1 MKLKKIYLISPN
13 KLNNNFYIFLPKL
26 LATKKIKFLQLRC
39 KYYSKKILIKHVK
52 KILPITKKYK
62 VKLIINDDAQ
72 LSHKFKNVGFHLGQN
87 DIKKNKKIMLS
98 NKNKFFGITC
108 HNSLSLAKKA
118 VLLGTSYIAF
128 GAFFPT
134 RTKKVKYVADKN
146 ILKKAKKFNTK
157 IVAIGGITN
166 QNYMDLLKFGA
177 DFIAISSFVW
187 KNKELN
193 PLEAIKLFK

>member
-1 MKLKKIYLISPN
+1 LKKIYLISPN
-13 KLNNNFYIFLPKL
+13 KLNKNFYIFLPKI
-26 LATKKIKFLQLRC
+26 LATRKIKFLQLRC
-39 KYYSKKILIKHVK
+39 KYYSKKILIKHIR

-72 LSHKFKNVGFHLGQN
+72 LAYRFENVGFHSGQN
-87 DIKKNKKIMLS
+87 DLKKNKKIMRLS
-98 NKNKFFGITC
+98 KNIVFGITC
-108 HNSLSLAKKA
+108 HNSLSLARKA
-118 VLLGTSYIAF
+118 ILLDSTYIAF

-134 RTKKVKYVADKN
+134 KTKKVKYVADKN
-146 ILKKAKKFNTK
+146 ILKKAKNLNTK

-166 QNYMDLLKFGA
+166 KNYKVLLKDGA

-187 KNKELN
+187 KNKEFN

>member
-1 MKLKKIYLISPN
+1 M
-13 KLNNNFYIFLPKL
+13 
-26 LATKKIKFLQLRC
+26 
-39 KYYSKKILIKHVK
+39 IKHIK

-62 VKLIINDDAQ
+62 VKLIINDDIQ
-72 LSHKFKNVGFHLGQN
+72 LAYKFKNVGFHLGQN
-87 DIKKNKKIMLS
+87 DLKKNKKKMDL
-98 NKNKFFGITC
+98 NKKIVSGITC

-118 VLLGTSYIAF
+118 ILLGSTYVAF

-134 RTKKVKYVADKN
+134 KTKKVKYVADKN
-146 ILKKAKKFNTK
+146 ILKKAKKLNTK

-166 QNYMDLLKFGA
+166 KNYIDLLKFGA

-187 KNKELN
+187 KNKEFT

>member
-1 MKLKKIYLISPN
+1 MKKIYLISPN
-13 KLNNNFYIFLPKL
+13 KLNKNFYIFLPKI
-26 LATKKIKFLQLRC
+26 LATRKIKFLQLRC
-39 KYYSKKILIKHVK
+39 KYYSKKILIKHIR

-72 LSHKFKNVGFHLGQN
+72 LAYRFENVGFHSGQN
-87 DIKKNKKIMLS
+87 DLKKNKKIMRLS
-98 NKNKFFGITC
+98 KNIVFGITC
-108 HNSLSLAKKA
+108 HNSLSLARKA
-118 VLLGTSYIAF
+118 ILLDSTYIAF

-134 RTKKVKYVADKN
+134 KTKKVKYVADKN
-146 ILKKAKKFNTK
+146 ILKKAKNLNTK

-166 QNYMDLLKFGA
+166 KNYKVLLKDGA

-187 KNKELN
+187 KNKEFN

>member
-1 MKLKKIYLISPN
+1 M
-13 KLNNNFYIFLPKL
+13 
-26 LATKKIKFLQLRC
+26 RC
-39 KYYSKKILIKHVK
+39 KNYSKKIMIEHIR

-62 VKLIINDDAQ
+62 VKLIINDDIQ
-72 LSHKFKNVGFHLGQN
+72 LAYKFKNVGFHLGQN
-87 DIKKNKKIMLS
+87 DLKKNKKKIDL
-98 NKNKFFGITC
+98 NKNILFGITC

-118 VLLGTSYIAF
+118 ILLGSTYVAF

-134 RTKKVKYVADKN
+134 KTKKVKYVANKY
-146 ILKKAKKFNTK
+146 ILKKAKKLNTK

-166 QNYMDLLKFGA
+166 KNYMDLLKFGA

-187 KNKELN
+187 KNKELT

>member
-1 MKLKKIYLISPN
+1 MKKIYLISPN
-13 KLNNNFYIFLPKL
+13 KLNKNFYIFLPKI
-26 LATKKIKFLQLRC
+26 LATRKIKFLQLRC
-39 KYYSKKILIKHVK
+39 KYYSKKILIKHIR

-72 LSHKFKNVGFHLGQN
+72 LAYRFENVGFHLGQN
-87 DIKKNKKIMLS
+87 DLKKNKKIMRLS
-98 NKNKFFGITC
+98 KNIVFGITC
-108 HNSLSLAKKA
+108 HNSLSLARKA
-118 VLLGTSYIAF
+118 ILLDSTYIAF

-134 RTKKVKYVADKN
+134 KTKKVKYVADKN
-146 ILKKAKKFNTK
+146 ILKKAKNLNTK

-166 QNYMDLLKFGA
+166 KNYKVLLKDGA

-187 KNKELN
+187 KNKEFN

>member
-1 MKLKKIYLISPN
+1 MKKIYLISPN
-13 KLNNNFYIFLPKL
+13 KLNKNFYIFLPKI
-26 LATKKIKFLQLRC
+26 LATRKIKFLQLRC
-39 KYYSKKILIKHVK
+39 KYYSKKILIKHIK

-72 LSHKFKNVGFHLGQN
+72 LAYRFENVGFHLGQN
-87 DIKKNKKIMLS
+87 DLKKNKKIMRLS
-98 NKNKFFGITC
+98 KNIVFGITC
-108 HNSLSLAKKA
+108 HNSLSLARKA
-118 VLLGTSYIAF
+118 ILLDSTYIAF

-134 RTKKVKYVADKN
+134 KTKKVKYVADKN
-146 ILKKAKKFNTK
+146 ILKKAKNLNTK

-166 QNYMDLLKFGA
+166 KNYKVLLKDGA

-187 KNKELN
+187 KNKEFN